1 MPMAAVDI
9 HEFATAAS
17 QAAEERQKADERSTV
32 WAFLW
37 TLFVFKI
44 LTVVAIFWAAG
55 GSSEAG
61 ALLSA
66 TTWPWLI
73 LPGVAIGGPLAYRY
87 RLRRVRAR
95 RAALRRAEWMIE

>member
-1 MPMAAVDI
+1 MAMAAVDI

-17 QAAEERQKADERSTV
+17 QAAEARRKADEKAAV
-32 WAFLW
+32 WGFLW
-37 TLFVFKI
+37 TLFAFKI

-61 ALLSA
+61 VLLSA

-73 LPGVAIGGPLAYRY
+73 LPGIAIAGPLAYRY

-95 RAALRRAEWMIE
+95 REALRHAEWMVE

>member
-1 MPMAAVDI
+1 MAAVDI
-9 HEFATAAS
+9 HEFAMAAS
-17 QAAEERQKADERSTV
+17 QAAEERRKADERTTV

-44 LTVVAIFWAAG
+44 VTVAAIFWAAG

-61 ALLSA
+61 VLLTA

-73 LPGVAIGGPLAYRY
+73 LPGVAIAGPLAYRY

-95 RAALRRAEWMIE
+95 REALRRAEWTVE